1 MISPAL
7 KPRKTVPRKRR
18 GAGRPAACE
27 VAGRM
32 EHLLDIATEV
42 FLRHGYA
49 NANVADIT
57 TRAGASKKTIYSR
70 YPTKADLFI
79 AVITRKISEQQETYA
94 KALVLKEPLAKI
106 LEDFGTSLL
115 NSISNPEARALYQVV
130 VAESPEFP
138 KLASAFWKI
147 GPQRSVMML
156 RECLEKHPE
165 FKGKYPE
172 HAAEMFCSLCW
183 GLSILKVQLHPGYV
197 MPDEKQHLNVKEA
210 VRTFMASYT
219 SNSSKC

>member
-1 MISPAL
+1 
-7 KPRKTVPRKRR
+7 
-18 GAGRPAACE
+18 
-27 VAGRM
+27 M

-210 VRTFMASYT
+210 VRTFMASYA